1 MKVEDCIV
9 SVERRSVGGCIDL
22 AFVFARQ
29 FIVPLC
35 SLTLCFAVP
44 STLLAWLLGEA
55 MRRDVLIPCMLIFA
69 IFSTMMGGAMIATVG
84 PQVFGVPMS
93 TKSALRGLGSRIVPY
108 ALLATLARCTGMCLV
123 LPIIFAMA
131 WCGHLPEVM
140 FLERTPLSQ
149 ISQRL
154 SWLGRGGGY
163 SRNLG
168 RWVTLM
174 FFWALFSVGL
184 FLMIDLLSGWVFNA
198 PIFFGTIA
206 PSPDLLKALAGRII
220 DDPMVVVTLQVA
232 MWLTYPIIR
241 LAWFFCYLD
250 QRIRNEC
257 WDLDLQ
263 FRVEAVRLEEQLA

>member
-9 SVERRSVGGCIDL
+9 SVERRSVGGCVDL

-29 FIVPLC
+29 FILPL
-35 SLTLCFAVP
+35 SALTLCFAVP
-44 STLLAWLLGEA
+44 STLLVWQLG
-55 MRRDVLIPCMLIFA
+55 MSMGRDVLIPCTVIFGF
-69 IFSTMMGGAMIATVG
+69 FSTMLGGAMIAAVG

-93 TKSALRGLGSRIVPY
+93 TMSSLRGLGSRIVPY
-108 ALLATLARCTGMCLV
+108 ALLAMLARCTGLCMFVPLV
-123 LPIIFAMA
+123 FTMA

-163 SRNLG
+163 SRNIG
-168 RWVTLM
+168 RLVTLTC
-174 FFWALFSVGL
+174 FWALFAVGL

-206 PSPDLLKALAGRII
+206 PGPDQMQALASRII
-220 DDPMVVVTLQVA
+220 DDPIVVVTLHVA
-232 MWLTYPIIR
+232 LWLTYPLVR

-263 FRVEAVRLEEQLA
+263 FRVEAVRLEEQIA

>member
-9 SVERRSVGGCIDL
+9 SVERRSIGGCIDL
-22 AFVFARQ
+22 SFVFARQ
-29 FIVPLC
+29 FILPL
-35 SLTLCFAVP
+35 SALTLCFAVP
-44 STLLAWLLGEA
+44 STLLAWLVGESIG
-55 MRRDVLIPCMLIFA
+55 RDILIPCTVVFA
-69 IFSTMMGGAMIATVG
+69 FFSTMLGGAMIAAVG

-93 TKSALRGLGSRIVPY
+93 TMSALRGLGSRIVPY
-108 ALLATLARCTGMCLV
+108 ALLAILARCTGLCLIV
-123 LPIIFAMA
+123 PIVFAMA

-149 ISQRL
+149 IRERL

-163 SRNLG
+163 SRNVSRL
-168 RWVTLM
+168 VTLSC
-174 FFWALFSVGL
+174 FWALFAVGL

-206 PSPDLLKALAGRII
+206 PGPDMRQALLSRII
-220 DDPMVVVTLQVA
+220 DDPLVVVTLHVA

-263 FRVEAVRLEEQLA
+263 FRVEAVRLEEQMA

>member
-29 FIVPLC
+29 FFLPL
-35 SLTLCFAVP
+35 SWLTLCFAVP
-44 STLLAWLLGEA
+44 STLLAWLLGES
-55 MRRDVLIPCMLIFA
+55 MGRDVLIPCTVIFA
-69 IFSTMMGGAMIATVG
+69 FFSTMLGGAMIATVG
-84 PQVFGVPMS
+84 PQVFGVPMN
-93 TKSALRGLGSRIVPY
+93 TMSALRGLGSRFVPF
-108 ALLATLARCTGMCLV
+108 ALLAILARSTGLCMVIPVVFV
-123 LPIIFAMA
+123 LA

-163 SRNLG
+163 SRNFG
-168 RWVTLM
+168 RLLTLTCFWV
-174 FFWALFSVGL
+174 LFAAGL
-184 FLMIDLLSGWVFNA
+184 FLMIDLISGWVFNS

-206 PSPDLLKALAGRII
+206 PSPDLLKAMTSRII
-220 DDPMVVVTLQVA
+220 DDPLVVVTLHVA
-232 MWLTYPIIR
+232 MWMTYPIIR

-263 FRVEAVRLEEQLA
+263 FRVEAVRLQEQMA